1 MFAYILGLI
10 AGLAQPT
17 QTSINGI
24 TGTKVKSPFIATV
37 ISFSTALVILLVID
51 MIVEGNLNIPLGAVA
66 ANPLWIWC
74 GGFCGVGI
82 VCLSIICLPYIGSAM
97 VVVMTSFGQI
107 ITSMIIDQFG
117 MFRSPQIVMTLTRLV
132 GAVLVV
138 AGVVLASREPKKS
151 NEEGHSYPLK
161 YLVLSFVAGMLCAIQ
176 IAVNGTLGKVVGSG
190 WFGTTISMSFG
201 LMGSILLVAIIYLVK
216 GRAGV
221 LNDGPDIPFKWYMLT
236 GGSFGVIIV
245 GTNSITAPLIG
256 AGMVSIMNLIGFM
269 IGGLIIDATGF
280 LGIDKKPITV
290 AKIVGVLAMV
300 GGTVVITLL

>member
-24 TGTKVKSPFIATV
+24 TGEKVKSPFVATV
-37 ISFSTALVILLVID
+37 ISFSTAFVILIIID
-51 MIVEGNLNIPLGAVA
+51 LIVEGNLNIPLGEVA

-117 MFRSPQIVMTLTRLV
+117 IFRSPQISMTFTRLV

-151 NEEGHSYPLK
+151 DEEGCSYPLK
-161 YLVLSFVAGMLCAIQ
+161 YLALSFVAGMLCAIQ
-176 IAVNGTLGKVVGSG
+176 IAVNGTLGGVVGSG

-201 LMGSILLVAIIYLVK
+201 LMVSILLVAIIYAIK
-216 GRAGV
+216 GREGV
-221 LNDGPDIPFKWYMLT
+221 FNDGPDIPFKWYMLT

-280 LGIDKKPITV
+280 LGIDKKPVTMV
-290 AKIVGVLAMV
+290 KIVGVLAMV
-300 GGTVVITLL
+300 GGTIVITLL

>member
-17 QTSINGI
+17 QTSINGV
-24 TGTKVKSPFIATV
+24 TGDKVKSPYIATV
-37 ISFSTALVILLVID
+37 ISFITALIILLVID
-51 MIVEGNLNIPLGAVA
+51 LIVEGNLNIPLASVA
-66 ANPLWIWC
+66 ANPIWIWC

-107 ITSMIIDQFG
+107 ITSMVIDQFG
-117 MFRSPQIVMTLTRLV
+117 LFRSPQIGMTLTRLI
-132 GAVLVV
+132 GAILVV
-138 AGVVLASREPKKS
+138 AGVILASREPKSSK
-151 NEEGHSYPLK
+151 EKGHHYPFK
-161 YLVLSFVAGMLCAIQ
+161 YLALSFVAGMLCAIQ

-190 WFGTTISMSFG
+190 WFGTTISMSVG
-201 LMGSILLVAIIYLVK
+201 LIGSLLLVAILYAIK
-216 GRAGV
+216 GRSGV
-221 LNDGPDIPFKWYMLT
+221 FNDGPDIPFKWYMLT
-236 GGSFGVIIV
+236 GGSFGVVIV

-280 LGIDKKPITV
+280 LGIDKKPITAV
-290 AKIVGVLAMV
+290 KIIGVLAMI

>member
-24 TGTKVKSPFIATV
+24 TGTKVKSPFLATV
-37 ISFSTALVILLVID
+37 ISFSTALVILLIID
-51 MIVEGNLNIPLGAVA
+51 MIVEGNLNIPLSAVA

-117 MFRSPQIVMTLTRLV
+117 IFRSPQISMTFTRLV
-132 GAVLVV
+132 GAILVV

-151 NEEGHSYPLK
+151 DEEGYSYPLK
-161 YLVLSFVAGMLCAIQ
+161 YLALSFVAGMLCAIQ
-176 IAVNGTLGKVVGSG
+176 IAVNGTLGGVVGSG
-190 WFGTTISMSFG
+190 WFGTTISMSLG
-201 LMGSILLVAIIYLVK
+201 LMGSILLVAIIYAIK
-216 GRAGV
+216 GREGV
-221 LNDGPDIPFKWYMLT
+221 FNDGPDIPFKWYMLT

-280 LGIDKKPITV
+280 LGIDKKPVTMV
-290 AKIVGVLAMV
+290 KIVGVLAMV
-300 GGTVVITLL
+300 GGTIVITLL

>member
-1 MFAYILGLI
+1 MFAYILSFI

-17 QTSINGI
+17 QTSINGVA
-24 TGTKVKSPFIATV
+24 GDKFKSPYIATV
-37 ISFSTALVILLVID
+37 ISFIVALSILLVINLV
-51 MIVEGNLNIPLGAVA
+51 VEGNLNIPFARVA
-66 ANPLWIWC
+66 TNPIWIWC

-107 ITSMIIDQFG
+107 VTSMIIDQFG
-117 MFRSPQIVMTLTRLV
+117 LFRSPQIGMTFARTV
-132 GAVLVV
+132 GAILVV
-138 AGVVLASREPKKS
+138 AGVILASREPKS
-151 NEEGHSYPLK
+151 ANEEGHHYPFK
-161 YLVLSFVAGMLCAIQ
+161 YLGLSFVAGMLCAIQ
-176 IAVNGTLGKVVGSG
+176 IAINGTLGKVVESG
-190 WFGTTISMSFG
+190 WFGTTISMLVG
-201 LMGSILLVAIIYLVK
+201 LMGSLLLIAIIYAIK
-216 GRAGV
+216 GRSGV
-221 LNDGPDIPFKWYMLT
+221 FKDGPDIPFKWYMIT

-280 LGIDKKPITV
+280 LGITRKPVTV
-290 AKIVGVLAMV
+290 VKILGVLAMV